1 VLPSALHSA
10 SPMVSET
17 LFRCATAYGVA
28 LFGAMAVGVLFKRAS
43 TRAASKRSVGA
54 VGWLHAVV
62 WSLWTFLPLE
72 VIYLTLLV
80 RARRLCLATRWTSRH
95 VVCMHV
101 CADSSPRTHARA
113 CAPGVELAA

>member
-1 VLPSALHSA
+1 MLPSSALHSLA
-10 SPMVSET
+10 AET

-28 LFGAMAVGVLFKRAS
+28 LFGAMAVGVFFKRA
-43 TRAASKRSVGA
+43 TTGAASKRSVGA

-72 VIYLTLLV
+72 AIYLTLLV
-80 RARRLCLATRWTSRH
+80 RARRPVSCDALDLST
-95 VVCMHV
+95 CMHV